1 MNTNDNYDLNNEN
14 NIGRKIIQVSKTIQH
29 AFDLELH
36 DKVGITMAQWRA
48 ISILATQN
56 GITQREIADKLGLDT
71 SSLIPLI
78 DRLESKGLVNRRPD
92 NTDRRVNRLFIT
104 KKMESL
110 LGQMQSCAKLFRCSL
125 IEGIH
130 KDHLEITRLVLD
142 RISQN
147 LSSQYGINSEESTSS
162 IIVQSRIIDS
172 STKRGIA

>member
-1 MNTNDNYDLNNEN
+1 MNPNVNYDFDNEN
-14 NIGRKIIQVSKTIQH
+14 NIGHKIILVSKTIQN

-48 ISILATQN
+48 INILTTQN

-92 NTDRRVNRLFIT
+92 NADRRINRLFIT
-104 KKMESL
+104 KKTESL
-110 LGQMQSCAKLFRCSL
+110 LGQMQSCANLFKRSL
-125 IEGIH
+125 REGIH
-130 KDHLEITRLVLD
+130 KDQLETTLLVLD

-147 LSSQYGINSEESTSS
+147 LSSQYGINSDDINS
-162 IIVQSRIIDS
+162 IIVKSRIVNS
-172 STKRGIA
+172 SSKSGIV